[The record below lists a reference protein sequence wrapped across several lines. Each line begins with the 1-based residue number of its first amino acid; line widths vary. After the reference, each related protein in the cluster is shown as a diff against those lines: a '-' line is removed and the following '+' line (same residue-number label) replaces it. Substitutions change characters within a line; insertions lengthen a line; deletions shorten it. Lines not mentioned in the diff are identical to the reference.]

1 MTSRPIP
8 LGITTE
14 KLNSNYLTFV
24 FGTGV
29 QKPTDEPVL
38 KELDPKEYVGPL
50 YHPGDENPAAW
61 RPGNELASEY
71 IALNSLWTN
80 FLEFFERAKKES
92 SGYSQKLLLK
102 SAAVELRSLLDAAP
116 RINGL
121 ISRLPDCE
129 GPPPRKYTGLFE
141 AERTAY
147 NSKYKA
153 VNKEKGRVEKS
164 LNQLRNHVGAHMSK
178 PLLRGIQGSGDAQ
191 PWETLQEHWS
201 RLEPRYFFDL
211 AEALQRWLNTLRFL
225 PVYEFYRFEAPDRI
239 RCHVPCIVEQHGDEM
254 HLPAISPLLAQQISA
269 VAPDS
274 VQAGKIVLKREP
286 VRLRVAWPETFL
298 EQFPF
303 MRDQGVEL
311 DDSEV

>member
-1 MTSRPIP
+1 MASPPIQ
-8 LGITTE
+8 LGITSE

-29 QKPTDEPVL
+29 QRPTDEPVL
-38 KELDPKEYVGPL
+38 KELDPREYVGPL
-50 YHPGDENPAAW
+50 LHPGDENPAAW

-71 IALNSLWTN
+71 IALNALWRN
-80 FLEFFERAKKES
+80 FLEYFERAKKES

-121 ISRLPDCE
+121 IRQLPDGE
-129 GPPPRKYTGLFE
+129 GPPPRKHAGLFE
-141 AERTAY
+141 AERSAY
-147 NSKYKA
+147 NIKYKA
-153 VNKEKGRVEKS
+153 VNKEKSRVEKS
-164 LNQLRNHVGAHMSK
+164 LNQLRNNVGAHMSK
-178 PLLRGIQGSGDAQ
+178 PLLKGVQGTADAQ
-191 PWETLQEHWS
+191 PWEILQEHWN

-211 AEALQRWLNTLRFL
+211 ADALQRWLCTLRFL

-239 RCHVPCIVEQHGDEM
+239 RCHVPCIVEQHGDEV

-274 VQAGKIVLKREP
+274 VVAGKIVLKPEP
-286 VRLRVAWPETFL
+286 LRLRVGWPESFL

-303 MRDQGVEL
+303 MRDQHIEL
-311 DDSEV
+311 